1 MKRDREV
8 ELMRR
13 ERAKGANQEVAAA
26 RAGMSV
32 RTLRKYERLGVVPT
46 QLRLPRHWRTRTD
59 PFAEDWIWVVEEL
72 ERDAAL
78 QANTLFEVLTERAPG
93 RYQAG
98 QLRTLQRRIAGWRR
112 EHGPECEVMF
122 EQIWR
127 PAEYVQSDFTHM
139 DVLGVTIAG
148 EAFPHLVFH
157 MVLPYSNWESVN
169 LCFSESLEALADGME
184 KCLQAMG
191 GVAHIH
197 RTDNLSAAIKELKRD
212 SKERDF
218 TAAYRGLLAHYGMSA
233 SSNHPG
239 VSHQNGDVESA
250 HFQFKRAVDQALRLR
265 GHRDFRDRAGYQ
277 SFLEDL
283 VRRRNATRTV
293 RFEEERQLL
302 LPLPAQ
308 PLEPAREFLVRVN
321 RFSLIRVLANTYSVP
336 SRLIG
341 AKLKVRCRAET
352 LELYHGAVHVLSLPR
367 LRGRDR
373 QRIDYRHVVW
383 SLVRKP
389 GAFMRYKYREEMFP
403 SLVFRR
409 TFDALT
415 HANPAKASSQY
426 LRILHLAASI
436 SESEVAS
443 ALERLLAEG
452 QIPSFESVRA
462 HLPTRE
468 LDVTALGTPAKVNL
482 TEYDAL
488 IAGAAHG

>member
-13 ERAKGANQEVAAA
+13 ERAKGVNQEVAAA

-32 RTLRKYERLGVVPT
+32 RTLRKYERLGSLPT
-46 QLRLPRHWRTRTD
+46 HLSLPRYWRTRAD
-59 PFAEDWIWVVEEL
+59 PFAEDWAWVVEEL
-72 ERDAAL
+72 KRDAAL
-78 QANTLFEVLTERAPG
+78 QSKTLFEVLAERSPG

-98 QLRTLQRRIAGWRR
+98 QVRTLQRRIAAWRR
-112 EHGPECEVMF
+112 EHGPELEVMF
-122 EQIWR
+122 EQVWR

-139 DVLGVTIAG
+139 DALGVRLAG
-148 EAFPHLVFH
+148 EPFPHLLFH
-157 MVLPYSNWESVN
+157 MVLPYSNWEAVN
-169 LCFSESLEALADGME
+169 LCFSESLEALAEGME
-184 KCLQAMG
+184 KCLRLIG
-191 GVAHIH
+191 GAARNH

-212 SKERDF
+212 SKEREF
-218 TAAYRGLLAHYGMSA
+218 TAAYMGLLAHYGMSA
-233 SSNHPG
+233 STNHPG

-250 HFQFKRAVDQALRLR
+250 HGQFKRAVDQALRLR
-265 GHRDFRDRAGYQ
+265 GHRDFRDRAGYE
-277 SFLEDL
+277 SFLEEL
-283 VRRRNATRTV
+283 VRRRNATRLV

-302 LPLPAQ
+302 LPLPEL

-352 LELYHGAVHVLSLPR
+352 LELYHGVAHMLSLPR
-367 LRGRDR
+367 LRGRYL
-373 QRIDYRHVVW
+373 QRIDYRHVIW

-409 TFDALT
+409 AFDALT
-415 HANPAKASSQY
+415 NTNPAKASSQY
-426 LRILHLAASI
+426 LRILHLAASV

-443 ALERLLAEG
+443 ALELVLTEG

-462 HLPTRE
+462 LLPTRE
-468 LDVTALGTPAKVNL
+468 LDVTALGTPAKINL

-488 IAGAAHG
+488 IAGASYG

>member
-239 VSHQNGDVESA
+239 VSHQNGDVE
-250 HFQFKRAVDQALRLR
+250 
-265 GHRDFRDRAGYQ
+265 
-277 SFLEDL
+277 
-283 VRRRNATRTV
+283 
-293 RFEEERQLL
+293 
-302 LPLPAQ
+302 
-308 PLEPAREFLVRVN
+308 
-321 RFSLIRVLANTYSVP
+321 
-336 SRLIG
+336 
-341 AKLKVRCRAET
+341 
-352 LELYHGAVHVLSLPR
+352 
-367 LRGRDR
+367 
-373 QRIDYRHVVW
+373 
-383 SLVRKP
+383 
-389 GAFMRYKYREEMFP
+389 
-403 SLVFRR
+403 
-409 TFDALT
+409 
-415 HANPAKASSQY
+415 
-426 LRILHLAASI
+426 
-436 SESEVAS
+436 
-443 ALERLLAEG
+443 
-452 QIPSFESVRA
+452 
-462 HLPTRE
+462 
-468 LDVTALGTPAKVNL
+468 
-482 TEYDAL
+482 
-488 IAGAAHG
+488 